1 MSSKPPLSIVHHNR
15 LAGEDADLRAP
26 LVLAGEPHSAA
37 TWVRFGSF
45 CLWPMQRLLLQDNQP
60 VHLGSRALDILIALL
75 ERPGALVGK
84 DELMARVWPKTF
96 VEPANLTV
104 HIAALRRALGDGR
117 DGNRLLINIPGRGY
131 RFVAPVTV
139 SDQFKP
145 SFPEASVAGQCHN
158 LPARVTRLIGRRDI
172 VVRLSALITHHRSLT
187 VVGPGGIGKS
197 AVALAVAREAATS
210 YRDGTWWIDLAARE
224 NPQDVARA
232 VASVLGLELDR
243 EKSLTNLLRALRDKE
258 MLLVLDT
265 CEHAVAAVANLV
277 AAVLREAP
285 GVHVLATSREPLCTE
300 GERLCRLAG
309 LESPPAHCAS
319 AERARRFPAVEL
331 FLERTAA
338 GIGEFALSDADAA
351 AVSDICNT
359 LEGLPLAIE
368 LAARRVSSLSIAA
381 VAAGLKH
388 PLRLLTA
395 GYRTGPARQQTIRAA
410 LDWSHGLLTDR
421 QQVVLRRLSVFSG
434 EFSLQD
440 TVAVISDQGR
450 PDCPMVDEVIE
461 LVSKSLIASEVR
473 ETQPRFRLSHVTR
486 AYALEKL
493 RESGE
498 LDAIARRL
506 TDDSKASMRRP
517 AAVPMLNGATSA
529 IASEEKEKS
538 HARGRPRYA
547 MQPTQRP
554 ERGTPQYRGTAHG
567 Y

>member
-1 MSSKPPLSIVHHNR
+1 MSSKPPLSIVDHDR
-15 LAGEDADLRAP
+15 SAGEGTDPRAP
-26 LVLAGEPHSAA
+26 LVAAAEPHSTA
-37 TWVRFGSF
+37 TLIRFGSF
-45 CLWPMQRLLLQDNQP
+45 SLWPMQRLLLQDNRP

-75 ERPGALVGK
+75 ERPGDLVGK

-104 HIAALRRALGDGR
+104 HITALRRALGDGR
-117 DGNRLLINIPGRGY
+117 DGNRFLINIPGRGY

-139 SDQFKP
+139 SGQFKP
-145 SFPEASVAGQCHN
+145 SFSATSVAGQCHN

-187 VVGPGGIGKS
+187 VVGPGGIGKT
-197 AVALAVAREAATS
+197 AVALAVAREVATS
-210 YRDGTWWIDLAARE
+210 YRDGSWWIDLAARG
-224 NPQDVARA
+224 NPQDVAGA

-243 EKSLTNLLRALRDKE
+243 EKSLTKLLTALRDKE
-258 MLLVLDT
+258 ILLVLDT
-265 CEHAVAAVANLV
+265 CEHAVAAVADLV

-300 GERLCRLAG
+300 GEQVCRLAG
-309 LESPPAHCAS
+309 LESPPAHCAN

-331 FLERTAA
+331 FLERAAA

-368 LAARRVSSLSIAA
+368 LAAHRVSSLSIAA
-381 VAAGLKH
+381 VAAGLKQ

-395 GYRTGPARQQTIRAA
+395 GYRTGPARQRSMRAA
-410 LDWSHGLLTDR
+410 LDWSHGLLTDK

-440 TVAVISDQGR
+440 AAAIVFNQAR
-450 PDCPMVDEVIE
+450 LDCPMVDEVTE
-461 LVSKSLIASEVR
+461 LVSKSLIASKVR

-493 RESGE
+493 GESGE

-506 TDDSKASMRRP
+506 TDDSKAQMRRA
-517 AAVPMLNGATSA
+517 AAVSMLNGGPSA
-529 IASEEKEKS
+529 IARDEKERS
-538 HARGRPRYA
+538 RAPGRTRYA
-547 MQPTQRP
+547 LHPR
-554 ERGTPQYRGTAHG
+554 
-567 Y
+567 

>member
-1 MSSKPPLSIVHHNR
+1 
-15 LAGEDADLRAP
+15 
-26 LVLAGEPHSAA
+26 
-37 TWVRFGSF
+37 
-45 CLWPMQRLLLQDNQP
+45 MQRLLLQDNQP

-75 ERPGALVGK
+75 ERPGDLVGK
-84 DELMARVWPKTF
+84 DELMARVWPRTF

-104 HIAALRRALGDGR
+104 YITALRRALGDGR
-117 DGNRLLINIPGRGY
+117 DGNRFLINIPGRGY

-139 SDQFKP
+139 SGQFKP
-145 SFPEASVAGQCHN
+145 SLPATSAAGQCHN

-210 YRDGTWWIDLAARE
+210 YRDGTWWIDLARE
-224 NPQDVARA
+224 NPQHVAGA
-232 VASVLGLELDR
+232 IASVLGPEADL
-243 EKSLTNLLRALRDKE
+243 EKSPTNLVTALRDKE

-265 CEHAVAAVANLV
+265 CEHAVVAVADLV

-300 GERLCRLAG
+300 GEQVCRLAG

-319 AERARRFPAVEL
+319 AERARRFPAVQL
-331 FLERTAA
+331 FLERAAA
-338 GIGEFALSDADAA
+338 GIGEFALGDADAA

-368 LAARRVSSLSIAA
+368 LAAHRVSSLSIAA
-381 VAAGLKH
+381 VAAGLKQ

-410 LDWSHGLLTDR
+410 LDWSHDLLTDQ

-440 TVAVISDQGR
+440 AAAIVSDQAR
-450 PDCPMVDEVIE
+450 PDCPMVDEVTE
-461 LVSKSLIASEVR
+461 LVSKSLIASKVR
-473 ETQPRFRLSHVTR
+473 ETQPRFRLSHITR
-486 AYALEKL
+486 TYAVEKL

-506 TDDSKASMRRP
+506 TDDSKAPIRR
-517 AAVPMLNGATSA
+517 AAALPMLNGAPSA
-529 IASEEKEKS
+529 IARHEKERS
-538 HARGRPRYA
+538 HARGRTRYA
-547 MQPTQRP
+547 LHPR
-554 ERGTPQYRGTAHG
+554 
-567 Y
+567 

>member
-1 MSSKPPLSIVHHNR
+1 
-15 LAGEDADLRAP
+15 
-26 LVLAGEPHSAA
+26 LVPAAEPHSAA
-37 TWVRFGSF
+37 TLIRFGSF
-45 CLWPMQRLLLQDNQP
+45 SLWPMQRLLLQDNRP

-75 ERPGALVGK
+75 ERPGNLVGK

-104 HIAALRRALGDGR
+104 HITALRRALGDGR
-117 DGNRLLINIPGRGY
+117 DGNRFLINIPGRGY

-139 SDQFKP
+139 SGQFKP
-145 SFPEASVAGQCHN
+145 SLPATSAAGQCHN

-172 VVRLSALITHHRSLT
+172 VVRLSAQTTHHRSLT

-197 AVALAVAREAATS
+197 AVALAVAREVATS
-210 YRDGTWWIDLAARE
+210 YRAGTWWIDLAARE
-224 NPQDVARA
+224 NPQHVEGA
-232 VASVLGLELDR
+232 VASVLGLEADL
-243 EKSLTNLLRALRDKE
+243 EKSPTNLVTALRDKE

-265 CEHAVAAVANLV
+265 CEHAVVAVADLV

-300 GERLCRLAG
+300 GEQVCRLAG
-309 LESPPAHCAS
+309 VESPPAHCAS
-319 AERARRFPAVEL
+319 AERARRFAAVEL
-331 FLERTAA
+331 FLERAAA

-381 VAAGLKH
+381 VAAGLKQ

-395 GYRTGPARQQTIRAA
+395 GYRTGPARQQTIGAA
-410 LDWSHGLLTDR
+410 LDWSHGLLTDQ

-440 TVAVISDQGR
+440 AAAIVSDQAR
-450 PDCPMVDEVIE
+450 LDCPMVDEVTE
-461 LVSKSLIASEVR
+461 LVSKSLIASKVR
-473 ETQPRFRLSHVTR
+473 ETQPRFQLSHVTR

-506 TDDSKASMRRP
+506 TDDSKAPMRH
-517 AAVPMLNGATSA
+517 AAAASMLNGATSA
-529 IASEEKEKS
+529 IGSKEKERS
-538 HARGRPRYA
+538 HAPGRTRYA
-547 MQPTQRP
+547 VHPRQRP
-554 ERGTPQYRGTAHG
+554 EHGTLQYRGTAHSP
-567 Y
+567 

>member
-1 MSSKPPLSIVHHNR
+1 VSSKPPLSIVHHDR
-15 LAGEDADLRAP
+15 LAGEETDPRAP
-26 LVLAGEPHSAA
+26 LVPAGESHSAA
-37 TWVRFGSF
+37 TLIRFGSF

-60 VHLGSRALDILIALL
+60 VRLGSRALDILIALL

-84 DELMARVWPKTF
+84 DELIARVWPKTF

-104 HIAALRRALGDGR
+104 HISALRRALGDGR

-145 SFPEASVAGQCHN
+145 SFPETSVAGQCHN
-158 LPARVTRLIGRRDI
+158 LPARLTRLIGRRDI
-172 VVRLSALITHHRSLT
+172 VVRLSAQIIRDRSLT
-187 VVGPGGIGKS
+187 VVGPGGIGKT
-197 AVALAVAREAATS
+197 AVALAVAREVATS
-210 YRDGTWWIDLAARE
+210 YADGTWWIDLAARG
-224 NPQDVARA
+224 NPQDVGGA
-232 VASVLGLELDR
+232 VASVLGFERDR
-243 EKSLTNLLRALRDKE
+243 EKSVTNLVTALRDKE
-258 MLLVLDT
+258 MLLVLET
-265 CEHAVAAVANLV
+265 CEHAVAAVADLV
-277 AAVLREAP
+277 AAVLRNAP
-285 GVHVLATSREPLCTE
+285 GIHVLATSREPLCTE
-300 GERLCRLAG
+300 GEQLCRLAG

-381 VAAGLKH
+381 VAAGLKD

-410 LDWSHGLLTDR
+410 LDWSHGLLTDK

-440 TVAVISDQGR
+440 AAAIVSDQAR
-450 PDCPMVDEVIE
+450 PDCPMVDEVTE
-461 LVSKSLIASEVR
+461 LVSKSLIASGVS
-473 ETQPRFRLSHVTR
+473 ETQPRFRLSHVTQ

-493 RESGE
+493 GESGE

-506 TDDSKASMRRP
+506 TDDSKAPMRRA
-517 AAVPMLNGATSA
+517 AAVSMLNAALSA
-529 IASEEKEKS
+529 IEPEEKERS
-538 HARGRPRYA
+538 HGPGRARYA
-547 MQPTQRP
+547 VHPRQRP
-554 ERGTPQYRGTAHG
+554 ERGTLQYRDTAHAN
-567 Y
+567 